1 MLRLGRR
8 PQPSE
13 RRSRRE
19 ARPPSGAG
27 QPTALPGRPRAAA
40 SAWAP
45 GEHPRLPKGPRSGAE
60 PAWLARDTRGRSP
73 RIAGRGRLH
82 GARSKVSGR
91 PGAGMA
97 TPGRPACAWPAC
109 ATSGN
114 VESLESIRPKCVN
127 QPDRPAWSWRMAH
140 VRETGRCHTTG
151 MWNFLE
157 RGQCVGARRTPRY
170 PLERGHLAGRGP
182 LEPLGEFR
190 PRPLISRPWKGVA
203 SPSLSQNDVIVS
215 NPGSAAARGVP
226 DREENS
232 R

>member
-1 MLRLGRR
+1 MDGLLTKRGTSRCVTQSNRGQFIEDSRSGGQLVSTTHRADFNSARRVLRLGRR

-27 QPTALPGRPRAAA
+27 QPQHFQGALGRQPVRRRQANT
-40 SAWAP
+40 
-45 GEHPRLPKGPRSGAE
+45 PRLPKGPRSGAE

-73 RIAGRGRLH
+73 RMRGGRLH
-82 GARSKVSGR
+82 LGARSKVSGR
-91 PGAGMA
+91 AGAGMA

-140 VRETGRCHTTG
+140 VRETGRCHTTR
-151 MWNFLE
+151 MWNF
-157 RGQCVGARRTPRY
+157 
-170 PLERGHLAGRGP
+170 
-182 LEPLGEFR
+182 
-190 PRPLISRPWKGVA
+190 
-203 SPSLSQNDVIVS
+203 
-215 NPGSAAARGVP
+215 
-226 DREENS
+226 
-232 R
+232 